1 MKAFVTFIR
10 ILFNSQATSGGGRA
24 LRRPFSL
31 LVLRQGLAR
40 ALLTLLAALLLGTGL
55 SVLQACNSQPQ
66 PAAQPE
72 VRTSGQAS
80 GQTTGQAVGRA
91 ASRTSERAQDR
102 ASERASDRA
111 SGGASGGVADWT
123 RDRASGGVA
132 DWTRDRASERANDRN
147 PDRASGKASDRASDR
162 SSNRASRQGGDGM
175 GTVAVADLPDEARQT
190 LALIREGGPYP
201 YEKDGT
207 VFGNY
212 ERKLPRQRRGYY
224 TEYTVR
230 TPQVRS
236 RGARRIIA
244 GGPDGRPTEFYYT
257 DDHYQ
262 TFRRIEF
269 P

>member
-10 ILFNSQATSGGGRA
+10 TLFNSPSAAAGGRA
-24 LRRPFSL
+24 SQQRFLSRVRW
-31 LVLRQGLAR
+31 QGLAR
-40 ALLTLLAALLLGTGL
+40 ALFVLLAALLLGTGL
-55 SVLQACNSQPQ
+55 SVLQACNGQPQ
-66 PAAQPE
+66 PD
-72 VRTSGQAS
+72 VRASVQVSGQTAGQAS
-80 GQTTGQAVGRA
+80 DQAS
-91 ASRTSERAQDR
+91 SRTSERAQNR
-102 ASERASDRA
+102 V
-111 SGGASGGVADWT
+111 SG
-123 RDRASGGVA
+123 
-132 DWTRDRASERANDRN
+132 
-147 PDRASGKASDRASDR
+147 RASDR
-162 SSNRASRQGGDGM
+162 SSDRASRQGTDGL
-175 GTVAVADLPDEARQT
+175 GTVAVGDLPAEARQT